1 MKAVHAPRQQ
11 LNNCRQRP
19 TSQTSK
25 GILAPVE
32 QRAPLFVTRNK
43 RHHARSF
50 RIKIRTSAY
59 MARHFAVHKDSNVV
73 YVHWTLLYLQM
84 IVLKRLVD
92 EFERCSCIRVCLSR
106 FSLFNPDPL
115 YTSKSD
121 LV

>member
-73 YVHWTLLYLQM
+73 YVHSALP
-84 IVLKRLVD
+84 
-92 EFERCSCIRVCLSR
+92 
-106 FSLFNPDPL
+106 PD
-115 YTSKSD
+115 D
-121 LV
+121 RIEEIG